1 MRMTSPFAVEPLTP
15 QRRRELT
22 RDHLLKAAAQVF
34 TERGFHGSNLDEVAA
49 VAGFTKGAVYSNFR
63 NKEDLFLAVLGWIY
77 EQEMAALRDTLRSS
91 QTPSESRLSDFAD
104 LVRRQ
109 GVAAGAD
116 WSVLYEEFHLYA
128 LRNPS
133 AREKLAELDRQDI
146 EEVARVIE
154 NERKRHGFRPLE
166 SATDA
171 ARIVIALMRGVGMMR
186 SLDPELADDDEFL
199 PTVMAFMAR
208 GLLTAPEA

>member
-1 MRMTSPFAVEPLTP
+1 MTSPFAVEPLTP
-15 QRRRELT
+15 ERRRELT
-22 RDHLLKAAAQVF
+22 RDHLLRAAAQVF
-34 TERGFHGSNLDEVAA
+34 TERGFHGSTLDEVAA

-63 NKEDLFLAVLGWIY
+63 SKEDLFLAVLAWIY
-77 EQEMAALRDTLRSS
+77 EQELAALRNTLQSS
-91 QTPSESRLSDFAD
+91 ETPSESRLSDFVD

-128 LRNPS
+128 LRNP
-133 AREKLAELDRQDI
+133 AAQEKLAELDRRDI

-154 NERKRHGFRPLE
+154 GERERQGFRPLE

-186 SLDPELADDDEFL
+186 SLDPELANDDGFL